1 VIIGSFRTGLKIQ
14 SDEVSQKIREENGI
28 VTAADAIENY
38 FSEKDAGGRK

>member
-1 VIIGSFRTGLKIQ
+1 MVGYMK
-14 SDEVSQKIREENGI
+14 NGI